1 MKLSIE
7 YCNAWNYLPIASRMA
22 ADLLEKYGNNVTD
35 LTLIPSSGGVYEVT
49 KNGTL
54 IFSKK
59 ELERFPELDE
69 IIDIIES

>member
-1 MKLSIE
+1 MDVDIL
-7 YCNAWNYLPIASRMA
+7 
-22 ADLLEKYGNNVTD
+22 DKYGNNVTS

-59 ELERFPELDE
+59 ELQRFPEQDE
-69 IIDIIES
+69 IIDIIQS

>member
-1 MKLSIE
+1 
-7 YCNAWNYLPIASRMA
+7 MA
-22 ADLLEKYGNNVTD
+22 VDLLEKYGNNVTE

-59 ELERFPELDE
+59 ELQRFPEQDE
-69 IIDIIES
+69 IFDIIHS

>member
-1 MKLSIE
+1 
-7 YCNAWNYLPIASRMA
+7 MA

-35 LTLIPSSGGVYEVT
+35 LTLIPSGGGVYEVT

>member
-1 MKLSIE
+1 
-7 YCNAWNYLPIASRMA
+7 MA
-22 ADLLEKYGNNVTD
+22 ADLLEKYGNSVTE
-35 LTLIPSSGGVYEVT
+35 LTLIPSGGGVYEVT
-49 KNGTL
+49 KNSTL

>member
-1 MKLSIE
+1 
-7 YCNAWNYLPIASRMA
+7 MA
-22 ADLLEKYGNNVTD
+22 VDLLEKYGNNVTE

-59 ELERFPELDE
+59 ELQRFPKQDEL
-69 IIDIIES
+69 IDIIQS